1 MDKVKPC
8 PFCGSIGIGAEIS
21 NEEKAFKIIGCDR
34 DCLNC
39 GGKLSVPNGCAEFRN
54 VMEMARCKDEFYKL
68 ELDAKDQSIIQLE
81 MSQFERIAS
90 VCRYRCAKIGDT
102 YKCAHGKAF
111 GESCTSKN
119 CPILK

>member
-1 MDKVKPC
+1 MT
-8 PFCGSIGIGAEIS
+8 

-68 ELDAKDQSIIQLE
+68 ELE